1 MQSSVRSANQTMSIQ
16 QVFFDSQIRTLEY
29 VDSVEA
35 ATRVNSLMTQIETA
49 YTLTSRLNR
58 LTLSNYL

>member
-1 MQSSVRSANQTMSIQ
+1 MSIQ